1 MVFESL
7 IKAKNAE
14 KHPLYVLF
22 LGIVYGTIGIL
33 FDLWLFH
40 GKIPSLYIFMTVF
53 AAIPLMYKLIVLEE
67 KKDRSTT
74 KERTLLQEH
83 KKALICFIALFLGIL
98 ASFTF
103 WYVFLPQ
110 QDVSA
115 IFAPQINEIPILQ
128 ESIIT
133 GRAVS
138 PGSFAAVFLNN
149 AKVLLISIVFS
160 FFFGAGAIFIL
171 AWNAALISVALG
183 SFLKEALAG
192 GTGPVFVIGTLS
204 YGFFGYMS
212 HSIFEISSYLLAGL
226 AGGIISVAVIKHDL
240 FTKSFKRILADALW
254 LVLLAIILLFIGAL
268 IETSISPAIFI

>member
-1 MVFESL
+1 
-7 IKAKNAE
+7 
-14 KHPLYVLF
+14 VLF

>member
-40 GKIPSLYIFMTVF
+40 GKIPSLYIFMTIF
-53 AAIPLMYKLIVLEE
+53 AAIPLMHKLIILEE
-67 KKDRSTT
+67 KKDRFAS
-74 KERTLLQEH
+74 KEKTLLQEH

-103 WYVFLPQ
+103 WYIILPQ
-110 QDVSA
+110 SEVST
-115 IFAPQINEIPILQ
+115 IFAPQINEIPVLQ
-128 ESIIT
+128 ESIVS

-138 PGSFAAVFLNN
+138 PGSFTAIFLNN
-149 AKVLLISIVFS
+149 AKVLLISVVFS

-171 AWNAALISVALG
+171 TWNAALISVALG
-183 SFLKEALAG
+183 SFLKEALTG

-212 HSIFEISSYLLAGL
+212 HSIFEISSYLIAGL
-226 AGGIISVAVIKHDL
+226 AGGIISVAVIKHDI
-240 FTKSFKRILADALW
+240 FTKSFKRIVADALW
-254 LVLLAIILLFIGAL
+254 LVLLALILLFLGAWV
-268 IETSISPAIFI
+268 ETSISPVIFG